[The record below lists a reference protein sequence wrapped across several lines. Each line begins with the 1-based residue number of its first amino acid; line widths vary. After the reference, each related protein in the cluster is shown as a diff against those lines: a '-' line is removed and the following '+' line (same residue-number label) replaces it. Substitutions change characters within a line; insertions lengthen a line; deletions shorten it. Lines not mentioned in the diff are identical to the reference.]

1 MATNVYF
8 SQGTYTEQNL
18 VQDLIVESL
27 KIYGKDMYYI
37 PRSLYAKDAVLGEDP
52 LSRFE
57 HAFPLEMY
65 IEDIDGFQGQGVFL
79 QKFGIQVEKTA
90 TFVVARKRWN
100 QMVGKYNVSILP
112 NRPSEGDLVYFPMT
126 RGLFEIKFV
135 EGQDPFYEI
144 GNLYV
149 YKLRMEL
156 FNYSS
161 ERIETGIAEVDEIES
176 VYSLNTLN
184 YKIINEDGTTAI
196 VLETS
201 AAGSIDYLLDES
213 LDVDSM
219 EPFASNRE
227 IVDASDPIIDF
238 TESNPFG
245 EL

>member
-37 PRSLYAKDAVLGEDP
+37 PRSLYAKDAILGEDP

-112 NRPSEGDLVYFPMT
+112 NRPSEGDLIYFPMT

-184 YKIINEDGTTAI
+184 YKIINEDGETAI
-196 VLETS
+196 IMES
-201 AAGSIDYLLDES
+201 SQAGAINYLLDES

-219 EPFASNRE
+219 EPFANNRE
-227 IVDASDPIIDF
+227 MVQASDPIIDF

>member
-27 KIYGKDMYYI
+27 KIYGKDVYYI

-57 HAFPLEMY
+57 NAFPIEMY
-65 IEDIDGFQGQGVFL
+65 IEDVDGFQGQGVFL

-90 TFVVARKRWN
+90 TFVVARKRWT
-100 QMVGKYNVSILP
+100 QMVGKYNVSIIP
-112 NRPSEGDLVYFPMT
+112 HRPSEGDLIYFPMT

-135 EGQDPFYEI
+135 ENQDPFYEI

-149 YKLRMEL
+149 YKLRVEL
-156 FNYSS
+156 FQYSS
-161 ERIETGIAEVDEIES
+161 ERIETGASEVDEIEN
-176 VYSLNTLN
+176 VYSLNALN
-184 YKIINEDGTTAI
+184 YKIISEDGLSAI
-196 VLETS
+196 IMESSELLNT
-201 AAGSIDYLLDES
+201 DYLLNEEVN
-213 LDVDSM
+213 VDTI
-219 EPFASNRE
+219 EPFASNTE
-227 IVDASDPIIDF
+227 IVQSSDSLIDF